1 MTKQPTPDVDAV
13 LAAQLKVAFTNEA
26 LHAMERA
33 KHRISPKAQKGLQ
46 IIMGEV
52 FEQLGQARGQE
63 TEKKRKRK
71 RKEGKR

>member
-1 MTKQPTPDVDAV
+1 MTKQSTPDTDAV

-26 LHAMERA
+26 LHAMDRA

-52 FEQLGQARGQE
+52 FEQLGQAQE
-63 TEKKRKRK
+63 QEPEKKRKGK